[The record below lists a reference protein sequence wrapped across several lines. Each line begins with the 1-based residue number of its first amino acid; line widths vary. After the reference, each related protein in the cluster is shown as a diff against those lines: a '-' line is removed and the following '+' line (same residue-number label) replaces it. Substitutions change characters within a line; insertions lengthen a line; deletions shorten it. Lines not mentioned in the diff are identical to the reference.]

1 MPRRSTSLN
10 NTTGTAITREID
22 SKYDNV
28 KIVADNIADI
38 DAIVAAINDG
48 SFGDATAVINMV
60 VATGAEGSSATW
72 DGTTLTIPKGDTGDD
87 LTLVGIVNNGNG
99 TMTLTF
105 SDGTVHTTEDLTGDT
120 GAQGIQGDTGVQ
132 GNAGSAGIPGTNGY
146 TPTIVFSY
154 NETTGD
160 LEYTITYD
168 YDSGNPLTDEE
179 W

>member
-1 MPRRSTSLN
+1 MPRRSSSLN
-10 NTTGTAITREID
+10 NNTGTAINREID
-22 SKYDNV
+22 SRYDNV

-48 SFGDATAVINMV
+48 SFGDATSIINMV
-60 VATGAEGSSATW
+60 VATGTEGSSATW

-87 LTLVGIVNNGNG
+87 LTLTSIVNNGNG
-99 TMTLTF
+99 TITLTF

-120 GAQGIQGDTGVQ
+120 GPQGVQGVQGIQGVQ
-132 GNAGSAGIPGTNGY
+132 GAAGINGLNGY
-146 TPTIVFSY
+146 TPIITFSY

-160 LEYTITYD
+160 LEYDITYD
-168 YDSGNPLTDEE
+168 DTTGSEQVEE